1 MSAVEASADRDG
13 RARSPGWPT
22 LQRDAFHGFAGN
34 VVETIAPHSEADPVA
49 LLVDFLVSFGN
60 AIGAGPHMRVG
71 GAVHTVRENVVLVGR
86 TARARK
92 GQSRAEIRE
101 VFAGADPDWS
111 AERVMGGLASGE
123 GLIASVRDGASDDD
137 AGVQDKRLL
146 VHEPEFARVLG
157 VASREGSTLSAIV
170 RECWDSGRL
179 RVMTRRDPLVA
190 TGAHVS
196 VLAHV
201 TLEELTRKLTETDAA
216 NGFANRFLFVLVD
229 RARLLPSGGA
239 LTLDDFGRLG
249 RFGRNVLEQARRV
262 SQMRRSPESE
272 ELWAFLYGVIAEQET
287 EGMFGAITARA
298 EAHLLR
304 LSMLYALLDGSS
316 TIEPVHLEAAW
327 AVLCYAD
334 ESAAFI
340 FGRNLGD
347 PVADRLLDALRAL
360 PEGQGMDGTQQRDL
374 FGRHASGARLGTARD
389 LLASLG
395 YVENVSDKTGG
406 RPRVVTF
413 LRCDQSDLGDQTPVR
428 SLSSLRS
435 QAEKEASR

>member
-1 MSAVEASADRDG
+1 MKLERPD
-13 RARSPGWPT
+13 GWPT
-22 LQRDAFHGFAGN
+22 LAPEAFHGLAGE
-34 VVETIAPHSEADPVA
+34 VVETVAPHTEADPVA
-49 LLVDFLVSFGN
+49 LLADLLVSFGN
-60 AIGAGPHMRVG
+60 AVGSGPFVRVG
-71 GAVHTVRENVVLVGR
+71 GAVHRANENVVLVGR

-101 VFAGADPDWS
+101 VYAGADPGWS

-123 GLIASVRDGASDDD
+123 GLIAAVRDGTGDDD
-137 AGVQDKRLL
+137 AGVPDKRLL
-146 VHEPEFARVLG
+146 VFEPEFARVLG

-216 NGFANRFLFVLVD
+216 NGFANRFLFLLVE

-239 LTLDDFGRLG
+239 LTADDFGRLG
-249 RFGRNVLEQARRV
+249 RFGRNALEGARRV
-262 SQMRRSPESE
+262 GAMSRSAECE
-272 ELWAFLYGVIAEQET
+272 ELWRHLYGVIAEQDA
-287 EGMFGAITARA
+287 GGLFAAVTARA
-298 EAHLLR
+298 EAHVLR
-304 LSMLYALLDGSS
+304 LSMLYALLDGSA
-316 TIEPVHLEAAW
+316 TIETAHLEAAW
-327 AVLCYAD
+327 ALACYAD

-347 PVADRLLDALRAL
+347 PVADRLLEALRAL
-360 PEGQGMDGTQQRDL
+360 PEGQGLDGTAQRDL
-374 FGRHASGARLGTARD
+374 FGRHVSGARLQDARE
-389 LLASLG
+389 LLESLG
-395 YVENVSDKTGG
+395 CVENAKDMTGG

-413 LRCDQSDLGDQTPVR
+413 LECDQSAESDQSRVR
-428 SLSSLRS
+428 SLRSLRS
-435 QAEKEASR
+435 QAEKASR